1 MTPWKSIFSL
11 GLFKPVHKEDL
22 KLEKN
27 KESLSKTSEEKQDKA
42 NKNIADVYKN
52 ILCNLTTLCCVT
64 TGYYFKVYC
73 EPLLPKA
80 IASLI
85 VAGGICGIVIFMCIL
100 YSKLKKL

>member
-1 MTPWKSIFSL
+1 M
-11 GLFKPVHKEDL
+11 
-22 KLEKN
+22 EKN